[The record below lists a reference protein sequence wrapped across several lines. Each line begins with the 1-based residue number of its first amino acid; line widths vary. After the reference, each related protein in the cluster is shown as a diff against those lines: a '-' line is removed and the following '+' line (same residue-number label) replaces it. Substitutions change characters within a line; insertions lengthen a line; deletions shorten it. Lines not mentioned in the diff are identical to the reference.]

1 VRPASDVEP
10 VGPAGRVA
18 RPPYVATATV
28 LGLAVAVSHFV
39 PAAHTDFPSSVSPA
53 FLKWQPVIGPGIVVP
68 IVLVV
73 AAVIALPK
81 ALRAPTWA
89 FLALAVLFVWVLSVT
104 LAVQAG
110 RAGTFHGCC
119 EAGYGTALTRPLERR
134 TDYLVNVPLVRKV
147 GPQWF
152 DQQYPYLARPVK
164 GRLSL
169 RAQTHPPGAVLLL
182 WVLTGVTHDN
192 LVGTALIVVLIG
204 AAGAVPTYWLARE
217 LHGERIARLAVVL
230 FAASPALLLYTA
242 TSMDAVFMT
251 VIAAAA
257 AALVRAPRSDAWAA
271 LAGALVVAA
280 LVMTYAALVL
290 AVVGIGA
297 ATMAW
302 RRQRWPRMIR
312 RGVVAAAVAV
322 LAVWAVH
329 RYVGIDL
336 VACFRIS
343 ARIQREY
350 AAYRDRPYWFWV
362 FGSVVAFLLAAGVAL
377 TALLVRQTVDRW
389 RARRPGFETVVWSV
403 MVVSAVFGLV
413 RGETEH
419 IWQFMV
425 PMVAAA
431 AAPVAATRLR
441 SVTAAGAGQALVTQV
456 LYYTNW

>member
-1 VRPASDVEP
+1 
-10 VGPAGRVA
+10 
-18 RPPYVATATV
+18 
-28 LGLAVAVSHFV
+28 
-39 PAAHTDFPSSVSPA
+39 VSPA
-53 FLKWQPVIGPGIVVP
+53 FLKWQPVIGPEVVVP
-68 IVLVV
+68 IALLVV
-73 AAVIALPK
+73 GVIATPW
-81 ALRAPTWA
+81 ALRTPTWA
-89 FLALAVLFVWVLSVT
+89 FLALTVVFVWLLSTT

-134 TDYLVNVPLVRKV
+134 TDYLVNVRLVRRV
-147 GPQWF
+147 GPVWF

-182 WVLTGVTHDN
+182 WILMGLTRGN
-192 LVGTALIVVLIG
+192 LVVTALLVILIG
-204 AAGAVPTYWLARE
+204 SAGAIPTYWLARE
-217 LHGERIARLAVVL
+217 LHDERIARFAVLL
-230 FAASPALLLYTA
+230 FAASPAVLLYTA

-271 LAGALVVAA
+271 VAGGAVVAA
-280 LVMTYAALVL
+280 LLMTYAALVL
-290 AVVGIGA
+290 PVVGAGA
-297 ATMAW
+297 AMLVW
-302 RRQRWPRMIR
+302 RRARWPRVIR
-312 RGVVAAAVAV
+312 RGVVAAVVAVA
-322 LAVWAVH
+322 AIWAVR

-343 ARIQREY
+343 ARIQRDY

-362 FGSVVAFLLAAGVAL
+362 FGSVVAFLIAAGVAL

-389 RARRPGFETVVWSV
+389 RARRLGFETVVWLV
-403 MVVSAVFGLV
+403 MIVSAVFGLV

-419 IWQFMV
+419 IWLFMV
-425 PMVAAA
+425 PLVVAA
-431 AAPVAATRLR
+431 AAPVAAGRVR
-441 SVTAAGAGQALVTQV
+441 SVTAAGAGQAVLTQV